1 MALILSPA
9 PSSQRSGTNYARTVL
24 LVLASLALVALLFGG
39 GSEGSNYGNFI
50 SMVGHPR
57 RSGMVLPAMATAVP
71 SEAPSADGQHAGDVV
86 DAAEPAE
93 CAMPEAG
100 EAHPM
105 NEQYDYKDEEEAD
118 AVVAATATGADA
130 SAKSPTA
137 HLDGLSVEELTA
149 LLVEKKK
156 GWVNLNRFKDREA
169 LVQAIFGMEQ
179 KEAAQIAFRAEV
191 AAAARWYA
199 EHQSQFKAAHHR
211 PKGSRTRGDSAEPAA
226 AGGSDVDEAQHEVL
240 VLYNQAN
247 GYDSKFEVLR
257 KELQESEAVSL
268 PNLADFKI
276 IGQAYPM
283 SPRRVLISKALQG
296 AFFGTLGLALMGDQL
311 KFIPESVLAV
321 LRARRGLITSTGFML
336 NVLSRAAL
344 QNNAFE
350 VFLDGELIYSALNA
364 SGRVP
369 TAELLSN
376 LLLERTLLK
385 DYYAAK
391 KTARA

>member
-1 MALILSPA
+1 MALILSLA
-9 PSSQRSGTNYARTVL
+9 PSPQRSGTSYTRTVL
-24 LVLASLALVALLFGG
+24 LFLVILALVALLFGG
-39 GSEGSNYGNFI
+39 GNEGSNHGNSI
-50 SMVGHPR
+50 SVVGHPR
-57 RSGMVLPAMATAVP
+57 WSGVVLPAMATAVP

-93 CAMPEAG
+93 CAVPEAG
-100 EAHPM
+100 EAPLM
-105 NEQYDYKDEEEAD
+105 NEQYDYKDEEEAE
-118 AVVAATATGADA
+118 AVAAAAATAADA
-130 SAKSPTA
+130 STKSPTA
-137 HLDGLSVEELTA
+137 HLDGLSVEELKA

-156 GWVNLNRFKDREA
+156 GWVNLDRFKDREA
-169 LVQAIFGMEQ
+169 LVKAIFDMDQ

-199 EHQSQFKAAHHR
+199 EHQSQLKAAHHWAT
-211 PKGSRTRGDSAEPAA
+211 GSRTRRDNAEAAA
-226 AGGSDVDEAQHEVL
+226 AGGSDGDEAQHEVL
-240 VLYNQAN
+240 VLYNEAS
-247 GYDSKFEVLR
+247 GYGSKFEALR

-276 IGQAYPM
+276 VGQAYPM

-296 AFFGTLGLALMGDQL
+296 AFFGTLGLALLGDQL

-344 QNNAFE
+344 QNSAFE
-350 VFLDGELIYSALNA
+350 VFLDGKLIYSALNA

-369 TAELLSN
+369 TAALLSN
-376 LLLERTLLK
+376 LLLEQTLLK
-385 DYYAAK
+385 DYYAAT
-391 KTARA
+391 KTAKA

>member
-1 MALILSPA
+1 
-9 PSSQRSGTNYARTVL
+9 
-24 LVLASLALVALLFGG
+24 
-39 GSEGSNYGNFI
+39 
-50 SMVGHPR
+50 
-57 RSGMVLPAMATAVP
+57 MATAVP
-71 SEAPSADGQHAGDVV
+71 GEAPSTGGQRAGNVV

-93 CAMPEAG
+93 CAMSEAS

-105 NEQYDYKDEEEAD
+105 NEQYDCKNEEEAE
-118 AVVAATATGADA
+118 AVAAATGADA
-130 SAKSPTA
+130 STKSPTA
-137 HLDGLSVEELTA
+137 HLDGLNVEELKA

-156 GWVNLNRFKDREA
+156 GWVNLDRFKDREA
-169 LVQAIFGMEQ
+169 LVNAIFGMEQ

-199 EHQSQFKAAHHR
+199 EHQSQLKAAHHR
-211 PKGSRTRGDSAEPAA
+211 AKGSRTRRNSAEPAA
-226 AGGSDVDEAQHEVL
+226 AGGSDGDEAQHEVL
-240 VLYNQAN
+240 VLYNEAN
-247 GYDSKFEVLR
+247 GYGSKFEVLR
-257 KELQESEAVSL
+257 KELQESEVVSL
-268 PNLADFKI
+268 PNLADLQI
-276 IGQAYPM
+276 VGQAYPM

-321 LRARRGLITSTGFML
+321 LRARRGLITSTGFLL

-385 DYYAAK
+385 DYYAAA